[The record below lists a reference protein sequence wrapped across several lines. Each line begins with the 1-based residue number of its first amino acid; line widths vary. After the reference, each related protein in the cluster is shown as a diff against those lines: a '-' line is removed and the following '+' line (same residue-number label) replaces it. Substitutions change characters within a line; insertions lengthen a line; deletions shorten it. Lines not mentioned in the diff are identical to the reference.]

1 MRRAIMFATA
11 LATTLVAAPAAI
23 RAAPDQT
30 LGMALM
36 SALVRQDGMLLG
48 GAGATSSSRHQ
59 TGRYRVFFNRSV
71 VGCDYVATRS
81 HFIENAHMDPA
92 TISTAPSADSADG
105 VWVVVQ
111 EADGTDVDRVFRLIV
126 FCPK

>member
-1 MRRAIMFATA
+1 MFALVLATA
-11 LATTLVAAPAAI
+11 LVASPAAI

-48 GAGATSSSRHQ
+48 GAGATSSSQHA

-71 VGCDYVATRS
+71 VGCDYVATQS
-81 HFIENAHMDPA
+81 NSASLTHNPPLA
-92 TISTAPSADSADG
+92 TIATAPGDSANS

-111 EADGTDVDRVFRLIV
+111 DGEATNVDRIFRMIV

>member
-11 LATTLVAAPAAI
+11 LVAAPAST

-36 SALVRQDGMLLG
+36 SALVKADGTLLG
-48 GAGATSSSRHQ
+48 GAGATSSSQHA

-71 VGCDYVATRS
+71 VGCDYVATQS
-81 HFIENAHMDPA
+81 HSSSLTHNPPSAIA
-92 TISTAPSADSADG
+92 TAPGDSANS

-111 EADGTDVDRVFRLIV
+111 DGEGTNVERIFRMIV

>member
-1 MRRAIMFATA
+1 MFILVLATA
-11 LATTLVAAPAAI
+11 FVAVPTPM

-36 SALVRQDGMLLG
+36 SALVRHDGSLLDG
-48 GAGATSSSRHQ
+48 VGAISSNQHS
-59 TGRYRVFFNRSV
+59 TGRYRVFFNRNV
-71 VGCDYVATRS
+71 VGCGYVATRS
-81 HFIENAHMDPA
+81 HFISNAHMDPA

-111 EADGTDVDRVFRLIV
+111 EADGTFVDRVFRLIV
-126 FCPK
+126 FCAK

>member
-1 MRRAIMFATA
+1 MRSKSFFALA
-11 LATTLVAAPAAI
+11 LATAFVAAPAAT

-36 SALVRQDGMLLG
+36 SAVVNQDGMLLG
-48 GAGATSSSRHQ
+48 GAGATSSARHS

-71 VGCDYVATRS
+71 LGCDYVATQS
-81 HFIENAHMDPA
+81 HFASLNHNTPLA
-92 TISTAPSADSADG
+92 TIATAPGDSANS

-111 EADGTDVDRVFRLIV
+111 DGEATNVDRIFRMIV

>member
-1 MRRAIMFATA
+1 MRSKSFFALA
-11 LATTLVAAPAAI
+11 LATAFVAAPAAT

-36 SALVRQDGMLLG
+36 SALVNSNGTLLG
-48 GAGATSSSRHQ
+48 GAGATSSNQHS

-71 VGCDYVATRS
+71 LGCGYVATRS
-81 HFIENAHMDPA
+81 HFFPNAHMDPA
-92 TISTAPSADSADG
+92 TISTAPGDSASS

-111 EADGTDVDRVFRLIV
+111 EADGTYVDRIFGMIV
-126 FCPK
+126 FCVE

>member
-71 VGCDYVATRS
+71 VGCDYVATQS
-81 HFIENAHMDPA
+81 HSNSLTHNPVAAIA
-92 TISTAPSADSADG
+92 TAPGDSANS
-105 VWVVVQ
+105 VWVVVR
-111 EADGTDVDRVFRLIV
+111 DGEQTDVDRIFRMIV